1 MTKKQKV
8 WRIIMLTI
16 CILMFIWSIVQLI
29 TNAFFAPQI
38 AIKEDTANWMF
49 KDADAVHA
57 WLHQGFALSTFYW
70 FILSIFNLER
80 LLDAKE

>member
-16 CILMFIWSIVQLI
+16 CLLMFIWSLVQLI
-29 TNAFFAPQI
+29 TNAFFAPEI

-49 KDADAVHA
+49 KDAESVHA
-57 WLHQGFALSTFYW
+57 WLHQGFSFSTFYW
-70 FILSIFNLER
+70 LVLSTFSLER
-80 LLDAKE
+80 LLDAKK